1 MVNLNALGTSY
12 GKGRRKKGRREA
24 VTAARLR
31 IVRRVSAPATPPS
44 LAPLS
49 PPPSLQEVAL
59 AVRQGLRSEVFARKD
74 IEAETV
80 ADEVARKLSAA

>member
-31 IVRRVSAPATPPS
+31 IVRRVSAPA
-44 LAPLS
+44 A
-49 PPPSLQEVAL
+49 PPSLQEVAL